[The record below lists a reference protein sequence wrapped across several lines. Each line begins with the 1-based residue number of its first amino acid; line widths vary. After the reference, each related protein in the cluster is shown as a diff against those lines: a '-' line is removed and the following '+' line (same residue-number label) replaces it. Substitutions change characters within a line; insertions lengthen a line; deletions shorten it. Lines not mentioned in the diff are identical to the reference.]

1 MTAKM
6 PALAALVFMAVKV
19 SALIVFCWNAYT
31 IRLHAIEE
39 YGRVIHEFDPWF
51 NYRATEVRA
60 HHLHG
65 CRQDVPF
72 APSRH
77 QLPWY
82 LVLLPRFPFACCR
95 RLDKLS
101 TPPDHHPPQRCDWRN
116 DPLDG
121 VIFEPFA
128 ASLAL
133 TIV

>member
-19 SALIVFCWNAYT
+19 SALIVFCWNAYK

-60 HHLHG
+60 YHHPHG
-65 CRQDVPF
+65 CREYVTL

-77 QLPWY
+77 QLRD
-82 LVLLPRFPFACCR
+82 LVL
-95 RLDKLS
+95 
-101 TPPDHHPPQRCDWRN
+101 
-116 DPLDG
+116 
-121 VIFEPFA
+121 A
-128 ASLAL
+128 AVSNRVL
-133 TIV
+133 